1 MSKQSDL
8 VEDLKLFGLSE
19 YESRAFLEIVRMGS
33 ATAPKLAEET
43 KIPQA
48 KIYGV
53 LEDLSNRGFVYKD
66 ENKKPA
72 IYFADK
78 PIKRFKEFLK
88 QFTDAS
94 TKVSDALE
102 QFYETAGGAH
112 KYGFYSAGNF
122 TEKQNIDDFI
132 YIFAK
137 DDSLFKKFFTGK
149 KVKVDGIETSH
160 NFFRVGGISDA
171 LVAFARHRMIIL
183 IDKGDRVQF
192 VSIEDPIFAQTIDQL
207 MALSSINRSLTTEML
222 DIQQLEDE
230 KMLYLDSIH
239 HAEGTVF
246 GEKGTLWISNKR
258 FFLKI
263 PGKDTYA
270 VPIFAIESCTVN
282 PEGRLELNV
291 KGRERA
297 EEITIYPESDSS
309 IIANLISFIL
319 ENGK

>member
-8 VEDLKLFGLSE
+8 VENLKLFGLSE

-53 LEDLSNRGFVYKD
+53 LDDLSNRGFVYKD
-66 ENKKPA
+66 EDSKPA
-72 IYFADK
+72 KYFADK

-88 QFTDAS
+88 QFTVAS
-94 TKVSDALE
+94 STVSDALE
-102 QFYETAGGAH
+102 QFYETAGEAH

-122 TEKQNIDDFI
+122 TEKLNSEDFV

-222 DIQQLEDE
+222 DIQQLEGE
-230 KMLYLDSIH
+230 KILYLDSVH

-270 VPIFAIESCTVN
+270 VPIFAIESCKVN
-282 PEGRLELNV
+282 SEGRLELNV